1 MRAEWD
7 AFILAEKRLDGV
19 PQFRPQPT
27 ALNEYRAFFPIVYA
41 DGRLTGF
48 RLLMVAYPQRG
59 RPSFSILVT
68 GSAGPTLVRATVSFG
83 PHLHNNVDGPPGW
96 PRQVKGPR
104 LFPYP
109 ANRDRIKPLGKEGL
123 LLARAIDDAHAGW
136 EDVFHLVCKESNI
149 STAPGQPPAFP
160 DPTDLFAT

>member
-7 AFILAEKRLDGV
+7 AFIAAEKRLDGV

-27 ALNEYRAFFPIVYA
+27 AGNEYRAFYPVAYV

-59 RPSFSILVT
+59 RPAFSIMVT

-83 PHLHNNVDGPPGW
+83 PHLHNNVDGPAGW
-96 PRQVKGPR
+96 PRQVRGPR
-104 LFPYP
+104 LFPYA
-109 ANRDRIKPLGKEGL
+109 ANRDRIRPQGKEGL
-123 LLARAIDDAHAGW
+123 LLARSIQEGQHGW
-136 EDVFHLVCKESNI
+136 EDVFRLVCEESNI
-149 STAPGQPPAFP
+149 HSTPEQPPAFP
-160 DPTDLFAT
+160 DPTDLFST